1 MCGTC
6 KKIVYFYPGSNFHF
20 VFFIAQVSDYIKCS
34 CGVVN
39 LVKNVK
45 KYNENEAKKQKQKQP
60 EEVEEELFPALK
72 L

>member
-45 KYNENEAKKQKQKQP
+45 KYNENEAKK
-60 EEVEEELFPALK
+60 
-72 L
+72 